1 MKHASRSFSLLLLSF
16 ALAAILL
23 LLGGLKEKETTDII
37 NLVITLSVTIAGFG
51 LVAFQI
57 SSGAS
62 NELKNDFLD
71 SSLLMILST
80 ISGFFF
86 LVYPDDHFFSIN
98 FGEAAI
104 FLFFWAFIFFF
115 IVLIDRRFKVCK

>member
-1 MKHASRSFSLLLLSF
+1 MKHFHRSFLLLISSCILALLLL
-16 ALAAILL
+16 LM
-23 LLGGLKEKETTDII
+23 GGLKEKETTDIV
-37 NLVITLSVTIAGFG
+37 NLVITLSVTMAGFG

-62 NELKNDFLD
+62 NELKNDFID

-86 LVYPDDHFFSIN
+86 LVYPEDHVFSLN

-115 IVLIDRRFKVCK
+115 IVLIDRRFKFLK